1 MKKLEKFYLNIVRGR
16 AGLQGQVPAQVVG
29 LSRALVPNACP
40 SNLEVKTIT
49 SSTIYFI
56 SSYNMVAIIFFLDLA
71 TLSYNLASIKE
82 MKDSIW

>member
-49 SSTIYFI
+49 
-56 SSYNMVAIIFFLDLA
+56 
-71 TLSYNLASIKE
+71 
-82 MKDSIW
+82 